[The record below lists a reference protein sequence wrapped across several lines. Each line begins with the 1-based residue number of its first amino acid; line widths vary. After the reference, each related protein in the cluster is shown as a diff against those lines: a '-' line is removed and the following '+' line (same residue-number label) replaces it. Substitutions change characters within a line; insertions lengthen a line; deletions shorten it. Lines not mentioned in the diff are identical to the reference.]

1 MGHVKV
7 NFQGNTIPQVK
18 SETYIGHLMSNSPHI
33 QERRVSQACKTL
45 IGQFNLLSVKLGFCS
60 PEVLYSLFQNYCM
73 SLYGCQLW
81 DYSNE
86 SVLAS
91 VFVTWR
97 KCVGNIFSIPYNT
110 HCNLVHL
117 IAQDSS
123 VRVKL
128 HKRYLK
134 FFNSA
139 SKSNNTLVS
148 MMSRIVINGSG
159 SAACRSVNFIC
170 SIYDLSKYDISLSLL
185 EI

>member
-1 MGHVKV
+1 MKNPTDVKV
-7 NFQGNTIPQVK
+7 NFQGNTIRQVK
-18 SETYIGHLMSNSPHI
+18 SETHVDHLMSNSPHI

-97 KCVGNIFSIPYNT
+97 KCVRNIFSIPYDT

-117 IAQDSS
+117 IAQDAS

-128 HKRYLK
+128 HKK
-134 FFNSA
+134 VFEVF
-139 SKSNNTLVS
+139 
-148 MMSRIVINGSG
+148 
-159 SAACRSVNFIC
+159 
-170 SIYDLSKYDISLSLL
+170 
-185 EI
+185 

>member
-1 MGHVKV
+1 MQK
-7 NFQGNTIPQVK
+7 
-18 SETYIGHLMSNSPHI
+18 
-33 QERRVSQACKTL
+33 RRLSQACKTL

-60 PEVLYSLFQNYCM
+60 PEVLYSLFPNYCM

-81 DYSNE
+81 NM

-97 KCVGNIFSIPYNT
+97 MCVRNIFSIPYNT

-128 HKRYLK
+128 QRRYLK
-134 FFNSA
+134 FF
-139 SKSNNTLVS
+139 
-148 MMSRIVINGSG
+148 
-159 SAACRSVNFIC
+159 
-170 SIYDLSKYDISLSLL
+170 
-185 EI
+185 

>member
-1 MGHVKV
+1 MASTDVICLFYFSFK
-7 NFQGNTIPQVK
+7 P
-18 SETYIGHLMSNSPHI
+18 LSNSPHI

-45 IGQFNLLSVKLGFCS
+45 IGQFDLHSVKLGFCS
-60 PEVLYSLFQNYCM
+60 PEVLYSIFQNYCM

-91 VFVTWR
+91 VVR
-97 KCVGNIFSIPYNT
+97 NICSIPYNT

-134 FFNSA
+134 FF
-139 SKSNNTLVS
+139 
-148 MMSRIVINGSG
+148 
-159 SAACRSVNFIC
+159 
-170 SIYDLSKYDISLSLL
+170 
-185 EI
+185 